1 MSYTYLGLLAF
12 SLIGTGLFDFKW
24 KMALF
29 HNPVRAVLTL
39 AVSVAYFLI
48 WDVAGIALGIF
59 FTGST
64 GLITGIML
72 APNLPL
78 EEPLFLL
85 LLCYCALLLFVAF
98 TRRFKR

>member
-1 MSYTYLGLLAF
+1 MNFTYLGLLAF
-12 SLIGTGLFDFKW
+12 SLIGTGLFDYKW

-29 HNPVRAVLTL
+29 NNPSRAVLTL
-39 AVSVAYFLI
+39 LVSVVYFLI

-64 GLITGIML
+64 NLLTGIML

-78 EEPLFLL
+78 EEPFFLL

-98 TRRFKR
+98 SRRLKK

>member
-1 MSYTYLGLLAF
+1 MNSTYLALLAF
-12 SLIGTGLFDFKW
+12 SLIGTGLFDYKW

-29 HNPVRAVLTL
+29 NNPRRAVLTL
-39 AVSVAYFLI
+39 VVSVAYFLI

-64 GLITGIML
+64 ALLTGIML
-72 APNLPL
+72 APDLPL
-78 EEPLFLL
+78 EEPFFLL

-98 TRRFKR
+98 SRRFKK